1 MYTSNR
7 KRGGDRL
14 KKIIKITI
22 IIVSILITNMA
33 LLINTVQAVENGEKI
48 TVYTKGQF
56 ERIIKKD
63 QTLVKQHMSYIK
75 KTEKNI
81 QHIV

>member
-1 MYTSNR
+1 
-7 KRGGDRL
+7 
-14 KKIIKITI
+14 
-22 IIVSILITNMA
+22 MA

-63 QTLVKQHMSYIK
+63 QTLVKTTHVVYK
-75 KTEKNI
+75 ENGKE
-81 QHIV
+81 

>member
-14 KKIIKITI
+14 KKIIKIII

-48 TVYTKGQF
+48 TSRRYK
-56 ERIIKKD
+56 
-63 QTLVKQHMSYIK
+63 L
-75 KTEKNI
+75 
-81 QHIV
+81 

>member
-48 TVYTKGQF
+48 TV
-56 ERIIKKD
+56 
-63 QTLVKQHMSYIK
+63 
-75 KTEKNI
+75 
-81 QHIV
+81 